1 MKHLL
6 MDKAVTCG
14 QIEDCIKESCKYV
27 KSVEL
32 FDVYEGKQIQENQK
46 SMAFTVLFTPKE
58 EEFTAN
64 AVDGFVKKILKNLDR
79 NLQVTLRS

>member
-1 MKHLL
+1 
-6 MDKAVTCG
+6 
-14 QIEDCIKESCKYV
+14 V

-64 AVDGFVKKILKNLDR
+64 AVDAFVKKILKNLDR
-79 NLQVTLRS
+79 KLNVTLRS